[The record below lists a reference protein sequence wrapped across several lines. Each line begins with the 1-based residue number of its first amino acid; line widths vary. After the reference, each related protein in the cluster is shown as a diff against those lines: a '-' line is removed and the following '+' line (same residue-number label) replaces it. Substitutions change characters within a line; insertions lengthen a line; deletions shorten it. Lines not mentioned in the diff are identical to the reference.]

1 MAKMRPHPDVISQT
15 TKQRL
20 TTFLLPNADAAA
32 IFREASDL
40 SACLQPDGA
49 WEDLAAQEPFA
60 GNSAPDHLARTLV
73 LAQAGHGSDRSFD
86 DALRAA
92 FDFWL
97 AHDFQAAD
105 GRPNQFVVPR
115 LVGSIALLAD
125 TRLSDGAR
133 GKVTEILSRAR
144 WHHWTPTNG
153 WTHWTGIPL
162 LRMAHNVLLRACV
175 GGEMPVFEEAFAR
188 VFRSIR
194 IASGDEEGIQPDMIY
209 RGSRAEPSDARNGLI
224 YAAECTRFVVLA
236 HGTPWQAPGEAIRLL
251 TDFLLDGQQWLMR
264 RGVIDSGFPN
274 KTVHR
279 DAGTLEELA
288 DAVRRLAQLGDT
300 PRQAEL
306 ASLGRRLAG
315 QGETLAGHRHFWRS
329 SFSVHQR
336 PAFYASVCLPAMRSA
351 SDNAGDAQMHP
362 STFAEGMTCVL
373 RTGGEYEG
381 MSTESATDGIPG
393 TTFLRIGAAP
403 QVEPSPLSG
412 GVSEGDY
419 GLAAVRTARPELG
432 VTKAWFYFDHSF
444 VCLGAGISAGSN
456 QPVFTS
462 VNRCRLH
469 GPVLAVA
476 DLAKGR
482 VLTPGTEHTLP
493 MIRRIVHDGIT
504 YHFTRPS
511 RLVAQVGTT
520 PHPGEETIPPTAEQ
534 FALTLNHGLNPHDE
548 SYGYI
553 VLPLGEDADAKAKVE
568 EEVAQIEILANSTAI
583 QAVRHRGLK
592 LVGVAFWQAGMVA
605 LPGGGRIAANQPCVL
620 LCRDSP
626 SAGKRLSIANLRGE
640 ATTVHIEYAGRCL
653 CFELPGGPD
662 ARRGVSRSL

>member
-1 MAKMRPHPDVISQT
+1 MRPHPDVISQT

-20 TTFLLPNADAAA
+20 TAFLLPHADASAVL
-32 IFREASDL
+32 REASEL
-40 SACLQPDGA
+40 SARLRPDGT
-49 WEDLAAQEPFA
+49 WEDLAGQEPFA
-60 GNSAPDHLARTLV
+60 GKSAAPEHLARTLV
-73 LAQAGHGSDRSFD
+73 LAQAGHGPDRSFD
-86 DALRAA
+86 EAWRAT

-105 GRPNQFVVPR
+105 WRQNQLAVPR

-125 TRLSDGAR
+125 ERLSDGAR
-133 GKVTEILSRAR
+133 GKVTEILARAR
-144 WHHWTPTNG
+144 WHHWVPADG
-153 WTHWTGIPL
+153 WTDWTGIPL
-162 LRMAHNVLLRACV
+162 LRVAHNVLLRACV
-175 GGEMPVFEEAFAR
+175 GGEVSVFEEAFAR
-188 VFRSIR
+188 VFRAVR
-194 IASGDEEGIQPDMIY
+194 VASEDEEGIQPDMIY

-236 HGTPWQAPGEAIRLL
+236 HGTSWQAPAETIRLL

-264 RGVIDSGFPN
+264 HGVIDAHFPA

-279 DAGTLEELA
+279 DADTLEELA
-288 DAVRRLAQLGDT
+288 GAVQRLAQLGDA

-315 QGETLAGHRHFWRS
+315 HGESLAGHRHFWLS

-336 PAFYASVCLPAMRSA
+336 PAFYASVCLPVMRPA
-351 SDNAGDAQMHP
+351 EGTGMHP
-362 STFAEGMTCVL
+362 SASAEGMTCVM
-373 RTGGEYEG
+373 RSGGEYEG
-381 MSTESATDGIPG
+381 MSAENAADGLPG
-393 TTFLRIGAAP
+393 TTFLRAGVAP
-403 QVEPSPLSG
+403 RDEPSPLSG

-419 GLAAVRTARPELG
+419 GLAAMRTARPELG
-432 VTKAWFYFDHSF
+432 ATKAWFYFDHSF
-444 VCLGAGISAGSN
+444 VCLGAGVSAGSN

-462 VNRCRLH
+462 VNRCRLQ

-493 MIRRIVHDGIT
+493 MVRRIVHDGIT

-511 RLVAQVGTT
+511 RLVVQVGAAQG
-520 PHPGEETIPPTAEQ
+520 PGEEAVTPTAEQ

-553 VLPLGEDADAKAKVE
+553 VLPLGDDADAKSKVE
-568 EEVAQIEILANSTAI
+568 EEVAQIEILANSTAV

-592 LVGVAFWQAGMVA
+592 LVSVAFWQAGMVA
-605 LPGGGRIAANQPCVL
+605 LPGGGRVAANQPCVL
-620 LCRDSP
+620 ICRDSP
-626 SAGKRLSIANLRGE
+626 SSGKRLSIANLCGE

-653 CFELPGGPD
+653 CFELPGPD
-662 ARRGVSRSL
+662 ARMRAGA